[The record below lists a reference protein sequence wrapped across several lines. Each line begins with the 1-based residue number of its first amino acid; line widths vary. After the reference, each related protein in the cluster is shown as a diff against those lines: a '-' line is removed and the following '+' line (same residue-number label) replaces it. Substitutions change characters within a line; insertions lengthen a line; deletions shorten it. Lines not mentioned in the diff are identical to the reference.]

1 MVLLDGVEF
10 LHWKTDMFGMSEV
23 KMSHWLAVTE
33 ESMFY
38 SPTFVGNDATV
49 EWVLIDFFGK

>member
-1 MVLLDGVEF
+1 
-10 LHWKTDMFGMSEV
+10 MFGMSEV

-38 SPTFVGNDATV
+38 SPTFVGNDPTV
-49 EWVLIDFFGK
+49 GWVPMDFWGK